1 MLSVGEFKY
10 ILVVNY
16 TVFWSWK
23 HNKSAKQIHTGN
35 YAPNPWALN
44 RVTQVLTHQVGSF
57 FTWFSYI
64 LNLRFADL
72 LCFQDQKTV
81 YITKVHI

>member
-35 YAPNPWALN
+35 YAPNPWAPN
-44 RVTQVLTHQVGSF
+44 RVTQVLTH
-57 FTWFSYI
+57 
-64 LNLRFADL
+64 
-72 LCFQDQKTV
+72 
-81 YITKVHI
+81 